1 MSKLDTNI
9 LSQHA
14 ECVWADFHIADGQHA
29 ILALQRMEC
38 DNPEQLEVSHPK
50 ETPSQPKS
58 EM

>member
-1 MSKLDTNI
+1 MSKLDTVI
-9 LSQHA
+9 LSQYA
-14 ECVWADFHIADGQHA
+14 ADFHIDDGQHA

-38 DNPEQLEVSHPK
+38 DNPEVSHPK